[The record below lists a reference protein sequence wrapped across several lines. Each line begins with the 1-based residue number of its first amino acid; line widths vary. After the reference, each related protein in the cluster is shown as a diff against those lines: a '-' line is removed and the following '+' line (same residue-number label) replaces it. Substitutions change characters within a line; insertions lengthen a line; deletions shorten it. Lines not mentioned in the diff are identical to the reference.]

1 MDRGDWWATAYRVAR
16 VGLDSSDLAHT
27 HDGYEIV
34 QAINYE
40 HCVWLF
46 VTPRAIHS
54 IPGQNTGVRS
64 LSLLQGIFPT

>member
-34 QAINYE
+34 HAINYE
-40 HCVWLF
+40 HCV
-46 VTPRAIHS
+46 
-54 IPGQNTGVRS
+54 
-64 LSLLQGIFPT
+64 